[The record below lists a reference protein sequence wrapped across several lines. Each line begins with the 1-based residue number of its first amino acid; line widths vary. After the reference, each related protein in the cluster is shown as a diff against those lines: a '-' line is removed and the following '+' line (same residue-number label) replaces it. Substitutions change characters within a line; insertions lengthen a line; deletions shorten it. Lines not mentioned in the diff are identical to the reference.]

1 MVVHLPLLGTETS
14 SWQAKA
20 PEQGCFT
27 FLGHASPPF
36 WLLSSVT
43 LRANLSDTTTEW
55 LESAEARLIKPLPF
69 SAYPYPVTLVRIH
82 TQGHSALTD
91 AVVRAEWPRDGLVL
105 AGFHPAL
112 TVEADFPASERKPPR
127 LVAPR
132 KQTVDYSGTFVVDRL
147 IKGFHA

>member
-36 WLLSSVT
+36 WSLSSVT

-69 SAYPYPVTLVRIH
+69 SVYPYPVTLVRIH

-91 AVVRAEWPRDGLVL
+91 AVVRAEWAGDSLVL
-105 AGFHPAL
+105 AGFHPAF
-112 TVEADFPASERKPPR
+112 TVETNLPASECKPPR
-127 LVAPR
+127 LIASR
-132 KQTVDYSGTFVVDRL
+132 KETVDYRGTLVVDRL
-147 IKGFHA
+147 TKGSHA